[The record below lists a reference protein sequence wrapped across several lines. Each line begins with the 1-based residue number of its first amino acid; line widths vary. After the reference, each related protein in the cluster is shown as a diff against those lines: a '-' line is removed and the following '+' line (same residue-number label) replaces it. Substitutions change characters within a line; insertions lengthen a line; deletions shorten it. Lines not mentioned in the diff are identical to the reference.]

1 MSSRFPLLLASAASL
16 MLAVPTLARDEPR
29 PVIEHREVLESSGNH
44 DGEWQGH
51 WREGN
56 SWRGTW
62 NGTYTT
68 HDGEVL
74 DGEYDGTFVG
84 EGRFV
89 GDDGHVLALG
99 NDGWREPDGDYEVH
113 IERNHMDIAASP
125 GGMLGYSLA
134 EREAW
139 LSDCRLL
146 MSNQGGYARNSDRD
160 DNLDGGLLGGLLG
173 ALVGGFAGNRID
185 DDGSRLAGTLIGA
198 GVGGVAGAV
207 IGSAIDGADGDHRGA
222 YEFDANEL
230 WAARYCDAYLRR
242 YEMEGGVGFAN
253 QSSYGQPANWVPT
266 KSADHGHR
274 RHRHRHGSECTTTVR
289 EEWVELERPAPTP
302 RPARRVIPRPQPSGK
317 TVPVE

>member
-1 MSSRFPLLLASAASL
+1 MSTRFPLLLASAASL

-74 DGEYDGTFVG
+74 DSEYDGTFVG

-146 MSNQGGYARNSDRD
+146 MSNQG
-160 DNLDGGLLGGLLG
+160 
-173 ALVGGFAGNRID
+173 
-185 DDGSRLAGTLIGA
+185 
-198 GVGGVAGAV
+198 VAGAV
-207 IGSAIDGADGDHRGA
+207 IGSAIDGADGDHRGEH
-222 YEFDANEL
+222 EFDANEL

-253 QSSYGQPANWVPT
+253 QSSYGQPANWVPAN
-266 KSADHGHR
+266 SADHEHR